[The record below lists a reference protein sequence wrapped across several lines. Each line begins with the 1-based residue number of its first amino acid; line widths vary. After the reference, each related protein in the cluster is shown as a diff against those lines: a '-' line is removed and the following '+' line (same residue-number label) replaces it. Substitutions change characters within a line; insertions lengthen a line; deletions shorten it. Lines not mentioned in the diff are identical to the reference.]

1 MMEEQVFGKMLSL
14 RLDVSNGGSGA
25 GSRGIKTRRDDR
37 ARRRG
42 SRAGGARDKTN
53 RNGETRVRFDLGS
66 ADAVAGWT
74 RFRDFA
80 DASGPWSLEMYGR
93 ANAETLRE
101 AGVPPGATLALF
113 ATAQRDPDD
122 LTGLEMPMGPV
133 AWESDAGGGEGR
145 DGAVGGASARER
157 GFAGTALAGSQ

>member
-1 MMEEQVFGKMLSL
+1 MFGKMLSL
-14 RLDVSNGGSGA
+14 RLDVSNGSGGSGA

-80 DASGPWSLEMYGR
+80 DASAPWSLEMYGR

-101 AGVPPGATLALF
+101 IALSNRPLLSGDVVAGQKQDRASSSLVGKCLA
-113 ATAQRDPDD
+113 
-122 LTGLEMPMGPV
+122 
-133 AWESDAGGGEGR
+133 
-145 DGAVGGASARER
+145 ASASR
-157 GFAGTALAGSQ
+157 ASLAVSYTHLTLPTN